1 MEINCEAIVEKY
13 LLNLNPLYA
22 FGFPIAIL
30 VGIVLFGF
38 SKAYNWTDNSYINQ
52 ILIPILS
59 FLLTLVLIDIVSRLM
74 INKEKK
80 KNLVKLCKTWV
91 HNPNNKNN
99 ILMHNGVNMDFIL
112 NKNMDSKLNSY
123 IENYSNDNEEIEE
136 NKNTFIGINK
146 IDSND
151 QFVENPIS
159 EIKNIFP
166 FPLDHN
172 KNGNKCIENSNC
184 CNICTGTSN
193 SCNLVAPIPGPQW
206 LPESAETVQNRLKN
220 NDYTKDK
227 C

>member
-1 MEINCEAIVEKY
+1 MEINCEASVEKY

-22 FGFPIAIL
+22 FGFPLAIL

-59 FLLTLVLIDIVSRLM
+59 FLLTLVLIDIIARLM

-80 KNLVKLCKTWV
+80 MELVKLCKMWV

-99 ILMHNGVNMDFIL
+99 ILNKNNVNMDLIL
-112 NKNMDSKLNSY
+112 NTNNKNFEYYTN
-123 IENYSNDNEEIEE
+123 NDNTENENTDILIESY
-136 NKNTFIGINK
+136 KNDK
-146 IDSND
+146 
-151 QFVENPIS
+151 FVESPIS
-159 EIKNIFP
+159 EISNIFP
-166 FPLDHN
+166 QSLEA
-172 KNGNKCIENSNC
+172 KNNGSKCIQDSNC
-184 CNICTGTSN
+184 CNICSGSSN
-193 SCNLVAPIPGPQW
+193 SCNLIAPIPGPQW

-220 NDYTKDK
+220 NDYTKGQ

>member
-1 MEINCEAIVEKY
+1 MEINCEALVEKY

-22 FGFPIAIL
+22 FGFPLAIL

-59 FLLTLVLIDIVSRLM
+59 FLLTLVLIDIIARLM

-80 KNLVKLCKTWV
+80 MELVKLCKEWV

-99 ILMHNGVNMDFIL
+99 TLNKKNVNMKLIL
-112 NKNMDSKLNSY
+112 NNNNKNFEYYSNGDD
-123 IENYSNDNEEIEE
+123 IENE
-136 NKNTFIGINK
+136 NKDILTESYK
-146 IDSND
+146 ND
-151 QFVENPIS
+151 KFVESPIS
-159 EIKNIFP
+159 EIPNIFP
-166 FPLDHN
+166 QSLKAM
-172 KNGNKCIENSNC
+172 KNGSKCIQDSNC
-184 CNICTGTSN
+184 CNICSGSSN
-193 SCNLVAPIPGPQW
+193 SCNLISPIPGPQW

-220 NDYTKDK
+220 NDYTKGQ

>member
-1 MEINCEAIVEKY
+1 MEINCEALVEKY

-22 FGFPIAIL
+22 FGFPLAIL

-59 FLLTLVLIDIVSRLM
+59 FLLTLVLIDIIARLM

-80 KNLVKLCKTWV
+80 MELVKLCKTWV

-99 ILMHNGVNMDFIL
+99 ILNKNNVNMDLIL
-112 NKNMDSKLNSY
+112 NTNNKNFEYYTN
-123 IENYSNDNEEIEE
+123 NDNTENENTDILIESY
-136 NKNTFIGINK
+136 KNDK
-146 IDSND
+146 
-151 QFVENPIS
+151 FVESPIS
-159 EIKNIFP
+159 EIPNIFP
-166 FPLDHN
+166 QSLEA
-172 KNGNKCIENSNC
+172 KNNGSKCIQDSNC
-184 CNICTGTSN
+184 CNICSGSSN
-193 SCNLVAPIPGPQW
+193 SCNLIAPIPGPQW

-220 NDYTKDK
+220 NDYTKGH

>member
-1 MEINCEAIVEKY
+1 MEINCEALVEKY

-22 FGFPIAIL
+22 FGFPLAIL

-59 FLLTLVLIDIVSRLM
+59 FLLTLVLIDIIARLM

-80 KNLVKLCKTWV
+80 MELVKLCKMWV

-99 ILMHNGVNMDFIL
+99 ILNKNNVNMDLIL
-112 NKNMDSKLNSY
+112 NTNNKNFEYYTN
-123 IENYSNDNEEIEE
+123 NDNTENENTDILIESY
-136 NKNTFIGINK
+136 KNDK
-146 IDSND
+146 
-151 QFVENPIS
+151 FVESPIS
-159 EIKNIFP
+159 EISNIFP
-166 FPLDHN
+166 QSLEA
-172 KNGNKCIENSNC
+172 KNNGSKCIQDSNC
-184 CNICTGTSN
+184 CNICSGSSN
-193 SCNLVAPIPGPQW
+193 SCNLIAPIPGPQW

-220 NDYTKDK
+220 NDYTKGQ

>member
-1 MEINCEAIVEKY
+1 MEINCEALVEKY

-22 FGFPIAIL
+22 FGFPLAIL

-59 FLLTLVLIDIVSRLM
+59 FLLTLVLIDIIARLM

-80 KNLVKLCKTWV
+80 MELVKLCKMWV

-99 ILMHNGVNMDFIL
+99 ILNKNNVNMDLIL
-112 NKNMDSKLNSY
+112 NSNNKNFEYYTN
-123 IENYSNDNEEIEE
+123 NDVTDHE
-136 NKNTFIGINK
+136 NKDVLLESYK
-146 IDSND
+146 ND
-151 QFVENPIS
+151 KFVESPIS
-159 EIKNIFP
+159 EIPNIFP
-166 FPLDHN
+166 QSLDAKHN
-172 KNGNKCIENSNC
+172 GSKCIQDSNC
-184 CNICTGTSN
+184 CNICSGSNN
-193 SCNLVAPIPGPQW
+193 SCNLIAPIPGPQW

-220 NDYTKDK
+220 NDYTKGQ